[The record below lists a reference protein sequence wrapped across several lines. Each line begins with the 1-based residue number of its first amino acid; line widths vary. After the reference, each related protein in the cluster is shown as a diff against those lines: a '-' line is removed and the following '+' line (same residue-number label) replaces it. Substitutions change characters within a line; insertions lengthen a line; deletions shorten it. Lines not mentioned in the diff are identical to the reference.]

1 MDNDKLIVEL
11 SSNSIFMRALSVIEL
26 GDPSHSVEFL
36 AVDMLTH
43 MGATD
48 MAKDLIDLMLEK
60 FNNEAEVLLFGLRY
74 FVSYKTDFGQIRSYF
89 KNAIHKLDLFDLP
102 EKLCDKWLEFEQ
114 LYGDIN
120 SYMESVAKCEIA
132 LKL

>member
-1 MDNDKLIVEL
+1 M
-11 SSNSIFMRALSVIEL
+11 
-26 GDPSHSVEFL
+26 
-36 AVDMLTH
+36 
-43 MGATD
+43 
-48 MAKDLIDLMLEK
+48 
-60 FNNEAEVLLFGLRY
+60 
-74 FVSYKTDFGQIRSYF
+74 SYKTDFGQIRSYF

-132 LKL
+132 LKTLSKKRTRDITVDENNQPSKTQKRTDKGY

>member
-1 MDNDKLIVEL
+1 M
-11 SSNSIFMRALSVIEL
+11 
-26 GDPSHSVEFL
+26 
-36 AVDMLTH
+36 
-43 MGATD
+43 
-48 MAKDLIDLMLEK
+48 
-60 FNNEAEVLLFGLRY
+60 
-74 FVSYKTDFGQIRSYF
+74 SYKTDFGQIRSYF

-132 LKL
+132 LKTLSKKRTRDITVDENNQPQKHKREPTKDIDTETKSRETCTVKVKNIAADTDEHSIRDF

>member
-1 MDNDKLIVEL
+1 M
-11 SSNSIFMRALSVIEL
+11 
-26 GDPSHSVEFL
+26 
-36 AVDMLTH
+36 
-43 MGATD
+43 
-48 MAKDLIDLMLEK
+48 
-60 FNNEAEVLLFGLRY
+60 
-74 FVSYKTDFGQIRSYF
+74 SYKTDFGQIRSYF

-132 LKL
+132 LKTLSKKELEILQWMKTINPPKTQKRTD